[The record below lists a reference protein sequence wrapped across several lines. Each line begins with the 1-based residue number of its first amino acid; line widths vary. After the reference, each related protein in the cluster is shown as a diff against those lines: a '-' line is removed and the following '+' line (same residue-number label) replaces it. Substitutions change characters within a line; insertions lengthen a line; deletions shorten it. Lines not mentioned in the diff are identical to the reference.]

1 MSDVPLPPDGGASVM
16 QVDVD
21 WILTEED
28 VNAAL
33 GAEVRRAREAAGLSR
48 PELVAQLP
56 FKIAVATLLNW
67 ELGHRAISY
76 ARLVEIGRTL
86 NISAPNLLR
95 RAIERIEL
103 IQSLLVELDLRP
115 LCDDANPRFGL
126 LRTWAENKLAT
137 LEDERSVVRI
147 HHSVVRELA
156 VLSRVRLPDLVK
168 HLSMTTSFRQI
179 YEPAS
184 SPS

>member
-1 MSDVPLPPDGGASVM
+1 M
-16 QVDVD
+16 
-21 WILTEED
+21 LTEED

-86 NISAPNLLR
+86 NVSAPALLR
-95 RAIERIEL
+95 RAIDRIEL
-103 IQSLLVELDLRP
+103 IESLLVELDLRP
-115 LCDDANPRFGL
+115 LCDDANPKFGL

-137 LEDERSVVRI
+137 MDDDENSVVRL
-147 HHSVVRELA
+147 HHSVIRELA
-156 VLSRVRLPDLVK
+156 VLLSVRLADLVK
-168 HLSMTTSFRQI
+168 YLSKTTSFRQI
-179 YEPAS
+179 SSPAS
-184 SPS
+184 STT

>member
-1 MSDVPLPPDGGASVM
+1 M
-16 QVDVD
+16 QVDAD

-86 NISAPNLLR
+86 NIRAPDLLR
-95 RAIERIEL
+95 RAIERVEL
-103 IQSLLVELDLRP
+103 IESLLVELDLRP

-137 LEDERSVVRI
+137 MDDESSVVRI
-147 HHSVVRELA
+147 HHSVIRELA
-156 VLSRVRLPDLVK
+156 VLLSVHLTDLVT
-168 HLSMTTSFRQI
+168 HLSKTTSFRQI
-179 YEPAS
+179 SGRAS
-184 SPS
+184 STA